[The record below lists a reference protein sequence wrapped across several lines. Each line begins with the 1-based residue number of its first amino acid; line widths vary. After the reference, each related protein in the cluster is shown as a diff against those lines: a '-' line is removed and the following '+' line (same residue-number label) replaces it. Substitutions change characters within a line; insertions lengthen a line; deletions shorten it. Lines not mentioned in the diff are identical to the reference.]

1 MADSKIEVREYIT
14 EDGRNPFQEWLIALR
29 DREARARIRI
39 RLDRI
44 QLGNLGDAK
53 SVGRGV
59 SELRIP
65 YGPGYRLYFGREGT
79 SIVILLCGGNKQ
91 SQRQDIA
98 EAQGFWADY
107 NGRKR

>member
-14 EDGRNPFQEWLIALR
+14 EDGRKPFREWLIALR

-39 RLDRI
+39 RLDRV

-59 SELRIP
+59 SELRIL
-65 YGPGYRLYFGREGT
+65 YGPGYRLYFGREGEN
-79 SIVILLCGGNKQ
+79 IVILLCGGNKRLQ
-91 SQRQDIA
+91 SQDIA
-98 EAQGFWADY
+98 EAQRYWTDY
-107 NGRKR
+107 NGRKQ